1 MVNEESLS
9 DFKRFGG
16 GLFVRQCDHPNK
28 HTSCIK
34 TVPIFS
40 SVSFEEMLEIA
51 AITEARNY
59 QKGEMVYTAGD
70 QGGKLYVL
78 HTGKVR
84 ITRINPNGKEQV
96 IRILG
101 PGDFMGEL
109 SLFSSMPLTDNAQV
123 LEDST
128 MCVIEGAKLKE
139 LMAKNPIISFKII
152 DELSQR
158 LDKLETRIEAISLSS
173 VEERL
178 AQALLELFDTEI
190 EIVLPMTKGDLASQL
205 GMSQETLSRKLGVF
219 QEQNLIKLE
228 GHRKI
233 ILLDKDG
240 LEKVAQGYN

>member
-1 MVNEESLS
+1 
-9 DFKRFGG
+9 
-16 GLFVRQCDHPNK
+16 
-28 HTSCIK
+28 
-34 TVPIFS
+34 
-40 SVSFEEMLEIA
+40 
-51 AITEARNY
+51 
-59 QKGEMVYTAGD
+59 
-70 QGGKLYVL
+70 
-78 HTGKVR
+78 
-84 ITRINPNGKEQV
+84 
-96 IRILG
+96 
-101 PGDFMGEL
+101 MGEL

-158 LDKLETRIEAISLSS
+158 LEKLETRIEAISLSS